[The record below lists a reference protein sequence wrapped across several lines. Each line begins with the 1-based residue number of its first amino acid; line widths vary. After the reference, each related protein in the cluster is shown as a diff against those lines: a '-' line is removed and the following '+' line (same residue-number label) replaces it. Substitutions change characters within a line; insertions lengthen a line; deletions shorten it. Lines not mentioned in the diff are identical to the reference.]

1 MIKDRMET
9 RTLTEADLLRIIS
22 LMQEYGSISYAM
34 ERARTFVAAAN
45 RDLNLFEDSLPKRA
59 LSVVAD
65 YMVTR
70 DR

>member
-9 RTLTEADLLRIIS
+9 RTLTEADLLRIIN

-34 ERARTFVAAAN
+34 ERARTFVLSAN
-45 RDLNLFEDSLPKRA
+45 LALASFVESSPKRA
-59 LSVVAD
+59 LAIVAD
-65 YMVTR
+65 YMVNR